1 MKIEFHT
8 NDRYVGRFFTVMDIV
23 LSVIFTTALM
33 YILCVR
39 GGMKLLPASLIVIV
53 LDVILL
59 ALRIYDREMKGGMSH
74 ITSVIND
81 RIDEL
86 QKMKWDDPLNGD
98 IYQDEIDMLK
108 SSRDELNRDGKK
120 THDDSDTADT
130 DNNNKDNI

>member
-1 MKIEFHT
+1 
-8 NDRYVGRFFTVMDIV
+8 
-23 LSVIFTTALM
+23 
-33 YILCVR
+33 
-39 GGMKLLPASLIVIV
+39 
-53 LDVILL
+53 
-59 ALRIYDREMKGGMSH
+59 MKGGMSH

-120 THDDSDTADT
+120 KQDDSETADT

>member
-1 MKIEFHT
+1 M
-8 NDRYVGRFFTVMDIV
+8 
-23 LSVIFTTALM
+23 
-33 YILCVR
+33 
-39 GGMKLLPASLIVIV
+39 LPASLIVIV

-59 ALRIYDREMKGGMSH
+59 ALRIYDRELKGGMSH

-86 QKMKWDDPLNGD
+86 EKMKWDDPLNGD